1 MQCNDYKEVRYD
13 IYCTKCEH
21 EKTPESE
28 EPCYECLEESVNLHS
43 HKPINWEEKD
53 ERKRK

>member
-13 IYCTKCEH
+13 IYCPKCEH
-21 EKTPESE
+21 EKTPENE

-53 ERKRK
+53 ERNRK